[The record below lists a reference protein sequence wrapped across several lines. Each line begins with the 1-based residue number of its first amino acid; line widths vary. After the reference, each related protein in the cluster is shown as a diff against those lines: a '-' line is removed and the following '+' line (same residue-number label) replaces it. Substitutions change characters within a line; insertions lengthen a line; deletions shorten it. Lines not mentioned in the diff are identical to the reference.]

1 MRMNEVTQRR
11 AFGALKK
18 LFRQAIEMWESV
30 LPLGNLNLGDST
42 DRQASSDLIT
52 SALCTYV
59 LSDA

>member
-1 MRMNEVTQRR
+1 MNPEESLWV
-11 AFGALKK
+11 LKK
-18 LFRQAIEMWESV
+18 LFRQTIEMWESV

-42 DRQASSDLIT
+42 DRQASSDHIT